1 MTLHSKL
8 AILVISDMPH
18 KEREEIQDSNTVQ
31 QLLNHPLALGLQVM
45 LTFILEDNEM
55 MGLHEHYL

>member
-1 MTLHSKL
+1 
-8 AILVISDMPH
+8 MPH